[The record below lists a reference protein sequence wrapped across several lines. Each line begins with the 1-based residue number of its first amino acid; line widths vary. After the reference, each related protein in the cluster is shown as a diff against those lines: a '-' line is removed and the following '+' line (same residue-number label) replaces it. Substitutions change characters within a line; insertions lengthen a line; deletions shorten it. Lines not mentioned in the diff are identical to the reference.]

1 MYTHIYIYITIY
13 YSIPVSH
20 EISPQVVITNAGGMP
35 MRPCPQAVAAFKDF
49 LFVSSR
55 GSENG
60 SEWGFWKN
68 HRLQ

>member
-1 MYTHIYIYITIY
+1 MKYIYIYTY
-13 YSIPVSH
+13 NYSIPVSH

-55 GSENG
+55 GSEH
-60 SEWGFWKN
+60 